1 MKKME
6 LAQKSKMLFLSL
18 ILSVSLFATS
28 CGGGGKDGSNIA
40 IPGVVGPVVTL
51 QQDDVLISMVFDNI
65 QLQGGLRYAIPKYPN
80 SYIEISPDLQSN
92 GTLMAVS
99 ISLDDVF
106 NGDLNRLDPQT
117 LPGGRALPGVAS
129 GRLPAVAFSIE
140 KFHNM
145 GVYIGPK
152 IFGLF
157 IPVNGLNIQNS
168 IITARFYAS
177 GDRVG
182 NLSLIGEDQNGENG
196 GFLLM
201 LDMGSKVKRKLK
213 KVAKRY

>member
-1 MKKME
+1 MRTME
-6 LAQKSKMLFLSL
+6 LAKRSKLVFMSL
-18 ILSVSLFATS
+18 LLSVSVFTTS
-28 CGGGGKDGSNIA
+28 CGSGKDGANLE
-40 IPGVVGPVVTL
+40 IPGVTGPVVSL
-51 QQDDVLISMVFDNI
+51 QQDDVLITMVFDNL

-80 SYIEISPDLQSN
+80 SYIEMSPDLQSN

-106 NGDLNRLDPQT
+106 DGSLSNLDPQS

-145 GVYIGPK
+145 GVYIGPDV
-152 IFGLF
+152 FGIF
-157 IPVNGLNIQNS
+157 IPVSGLNLQNS
-168 IITARFYAS
+168 MITARFYAG

-182 NLSLIGEDQNGENG
+182 NLSLIGEDQDGENG

-201 LDMGSKVKRKLK
+201 LDMAGSVKKKLK
-213 KVAKRY
+213 KQAKRY

>member
-1 MKKME
+1 MKSME
-6 LAQKSKMLFLSL
+6 LAKRSKLVFMSL
-18 ILSVSLFATS
+18 LLSVAVFTTS
-28 CGGGGKDGSNIA
+28 CGSGKDGANLE
-40 IPGVVGPVVTL
+40 IPGVTGPVVSL
-51 QQDDVLISMVFDNI
+51 QQDDVLVTMVFDNL

-106 NGDLNRLDPQT
+106 NGNLSKLDPQS

-145 GVYIGPK
+145 GVYLGPD
-152 IFGLF
+152 IFGIF
-157 IPVNGLNIQNS
+157 IPVKGLNLQNS
-168 IITARFYAS
+168 IITARFYAG

-182 NLSLIGEDQNGENG
+182 NLSLIGEDQDGENG

-201 LDMGSKVKRKLK
+201 LDMKGSVKKRLK
-213 KVAKRY
+213 KQAKKY

>member
-1 MKKME
+1 MRTME
-6 LAQKSKMLFLSL
+6 LAKRSKLVFTSLLLTVALFT
-18 ILSVSLFATS
+18 TS
-28 CGGGGKDGSNIA
+28 CGSGKDGANLE
-40 IPGVVGPVVTL
+40 IPGVTGPVVKL
-51 QQDDVLISMVFDNI
+51 QQDDVLITMVFDNL

-99 ISLDDVF
+99 VSLDDVF
-106 NGDLNRLDPQT
+106 DGSLSNLDPQS

-145 GVYIGPK
+145 GFYLGPD
-152 IFGLF
+152 IFGIF
-157 IPVNGLNIQNS
+157 IPVNGLNLQNS
-168 IITARFYAS
+168 MITARFYAG

-182 NLSLIGEDQNGENG
+182 NLSLIGEDQDGENG

-201 LDMGSKVKRKLK
+201 LDMKGSVKKKLK
-213 KVAKRY
+213 KQAKKY

>member
-1 MKKME
+1 ME
-6 LAQKSKMLFLSL
+6 LAKRSKLVFMSL
-18 ILSVSLFATS
+18 LLSVAVFTTS
-28 CGGGGKDGSNIA
+28 CGSGKDGANLE
-40 IPGVVGPVVTL
+40 IPGVTGPVVSL
-51 QQDDVLISMVFDNI
+51 QQDDVLVTMVFDNL

-106 NGDLNRLDPQT
+106 NGNLSKLDPQS

-145 GVYIGPK
+145 GVYLGPD
-152 IFGLF
+152 IFGIF
-157 IPVNGLNIQNS
+157 IPVKGLNLQNS
-168 IITARFYAS
+168 IITARFYAG

-182 NLSLIGEDQNGENG
+182 NLSLIGEDQDGENG

-201 LDMGSKVKRKLK
+201 LDMKGSVKKRLQKQAK
-213 KVAKRY
+213 KY

>member
-1 MKKME
+1 MKSME
-6 LAQKSKMLFLSL
+6 LAKRSKLVFMSLLLS
-18 ILSVSLFATS
+18 ISLFATS
-28 CGGGGKDGSNIA
+28 CGSGKDGSNLE
-40 IPGVVGPVVTL
+40 IPGVTGPVVSL
-51 QQDDVLISMVFDNI
+51 QQDDVLITMVFDNL

-106 NGDLNRLDPQT
+106 NGNLSKLDPQS

-145 GVYIGPK
+145 GVYLGPDV
-152 IFGLF
+152 FGIF
-157 IPVNGLNIQNS
+157 IPVKGLNLQNS
-168 IITARFYAS
+168 IITARFYAG

-182 NLSLIGEDQNGENG
+182 NLSLIGEDQDGENG

-201 LDMGSKVKRKLK
+201 LDMKGSVKKRLK
-213 KVAKRY
+213 KQAKRY

>member
-1 MKKME
+1 MRTME
-6 LAQKSKMLFLSL
+6 LAKRSKLVFMSL
-18 ILSVSLFATS
+18 LLSVSVFTTS
-28 CGGGGKDGSNIA
+28 CGSGKDGANLE
-40 IPGVVGPVVTL
+40 IPGVTGPVVSL
-51 QQDDVLISMVFDNI
+51 QQDDVLITMVFDNL

-80 SYIEISPDLQSN
+80 SYIEISPDLQSS

-106 NGDLNRLDPQT
+106 DSSLSNLDPQS

-140 KFHNM
+140 KFNNM
-145 GVYIGPK
+145 GVYIGPD
-152 IFGLF
+152 IFGIF
-157 IPVNGLNIQNS
+157 IPVKGLNLQNS
-168 IITARFYAS
+168 IITARFYAG

-182 NLSLIGEDQNGENG
+182 NLSLIGEDQDGDNG

-201 LDMGSKVKRKLK
+201 LDMKGSVKKRLK
-213 KVAKRY
+213 RQAKRY